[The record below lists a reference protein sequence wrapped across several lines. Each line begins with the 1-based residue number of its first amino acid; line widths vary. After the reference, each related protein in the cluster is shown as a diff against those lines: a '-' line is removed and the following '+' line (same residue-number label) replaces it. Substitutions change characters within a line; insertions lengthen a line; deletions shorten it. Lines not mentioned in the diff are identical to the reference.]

1 MLFLPLMHNLP
12 RTACGCCRRSLHALF
27 YLFSYTPH
35 TSACLPISSCLYL
48 HNNRFCHHARARSL
62 SGHGEARYFMRRY
75 TPAFREAFSVMG
87 PTGLEP
93 LEDREGSGSFPWR
106 FASPHGLSLMIC
118 RTRPAAVSRNACMRC
133 LFVLWALCAVA
144 ALLSHIREPY
154 ISATVVTI
162 DGFFFAFCRAS
173 PVSH

>member
-1 MLFLPLMHNLP
+1 MKSFGSFTQAFVDAAVAVCMLYFIYFPIRLSPPRLPANFLVPLFAQQQIL
-12 RTACGCCRRSLHALF
+12 
-27 YLFSYTPH
+27 
-35 TSACLPISSCLYL
+35 SS
-48 HNNRFCHHARARSL
+48 RARARSL
-62 SGHGEARYFMRRY
+62 SGHGGRDISCADTHRLPRSLQCHGTYRPGSLGGPRGKRIVPVAFCITARTLADDLSYPPGRRQPKRMY
-75 TPAFREAFSVMG
+75 A
-87 PTGLEP
+87 L
-93 LEDREGSGSFPWR
+93 
-106 FASPHGLSLMIC
+106 
-118 RTRPAAVSRNACMRC
+118 C